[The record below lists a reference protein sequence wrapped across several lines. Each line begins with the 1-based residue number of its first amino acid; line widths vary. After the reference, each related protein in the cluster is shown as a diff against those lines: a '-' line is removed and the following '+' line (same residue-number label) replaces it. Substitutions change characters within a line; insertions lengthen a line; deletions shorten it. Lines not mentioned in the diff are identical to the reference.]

1 MPVLTREEF
10 NAIEFEAAL
19 TGDHQAAAERM
30 ARLAATGTQSET
42 MARAEA
48 FVRAGEQWLLADDPG
63 AAANGFRMA
72 IADGGPV
79 DVDPRAPLSRAL
91 FQLGE
96 GDQAYALIAELKS
109 EGRADARACDLITE
123 LLVEQSDLPAALD
136 WATAGVE
143 LMLRDQ
149 AAEGEH
155 SGEPEGEHS
164 AVGSN
169 GTDQAG
175 STSAAQGA
183 QAQATSASSGL
194 RDLLRLRYRIRNDL
208 RLPEDDYDRLLGS

>member
-10 NAIEFEAAL
+10 DAIEFEAAL
-19 TGDHQAAAERM
+19 TGDHQGAAERM
-30 ARLAATGTQSET
+30 ASLAETGTQSES

-48 FVRAGEQWLLADDPG
+48 YVRAGEQWLLADNPG
-63 AAANGFRMA
+63 AAANDFRMA
-72 IADGGPV
+72 MADGGPV

-91 FQLGE
+91 FQLGDR
-96 GDQAYALIAELKS
+96 DQAYALIEELKS
-109 EGRADARACDLITE
+109 EGRADARACDMITE

-149 AAEGEH
+149 PQTGTGSDGTGTEG
-155 SGEPEGEHS
+155 
-164 AVGSN
+164 ADSN
-169 GTDQAG
+169 GTSPGKAPPAQDGAAG
-175 STSAAQGA
+175 A
-183 QAQATSASSGL
+183 GL
-194 RDLLRLRYRIRNDL
+194 RDLLRLRFRIRNDL